1 MNAHSRR
8 VGSSRGLGPVW
19 IVSLVVVILAIAAVG
34 TTLALRTS
42 PSHPAAGATG
52 TTGAT
57 STTSGA
63 PAKALSIVSTT
74 PASGAVNVPTDI
86 AITVHLSG
94 PISAAS
100 PMPTLNPAVPGAW
113 KQTGSSTL
121 SFAATAPLSPSASET
136 LTVPG
141 GTTGLRTQSGSTL
154 ASPLTVSFT
163 VAQGSTTRL
172 QQLLAQ
178 LNYLPVAFT
187 PSAPLTSP
195 TEAANPQPGSFAWKW
210 STTPAS
216 LTSLWTQGQEDIIT
230 KGAVMA
236 FQSQNGLTVD
246 GLPGSQVWTTLLAAA
261 ASNKVNANPYVYVLV
276 SKTVP
281 QNLTLYNN
289 GVAQFTNIPVNT
301 GAPGAD
307 TADGTYPVFEHVPS
321 SEMKGTNPDGST
333 YDDPNVP
340 WASYFNGG
348 DALHGFPR
356 ASYGTPQSNGCVEMA
371 ISDAAQVWPLTPV
384 GTLVTVVGPTI

>member
-1 MNAHSRR
+1 
-8 VGSSRGLGPVW
+8 
-19 IVSLVVVILAIAAVG
+19 
-34 TTLALRTS
+34 
-42 PSHPAAGATG
+42 
-52 TTGAT
+52 
-57 STTSGA
+57 
-63 PAKALSIVSTT
+63 
-74 PASGAVNVPTDI
+74 VNVPSDI

-94 PISAAS
+94 PLAAAS
-100 PMPTLNPAVPGAW
+100 PMPTLNPAVAGTW
-113 KQTGSSTL
+113 KQVGSSTL
-121 SFAATAPLSPSASET
+121 AFAATAPFVPSTAET

-154 ASPLTVSFT
+154 SAPLTVSFT

-187 PSAPLTSP
+187 PTGPAASP
-195 TEAANPQPGSFAWKW
+195 VEAANPQAGSFAWKW
-210 STTPAS
+210 PNPPAS
-216 LTSLWTQGQEDIIT
+216 LTSLWTQGQEDVIT

-246 GLPGSQVWTTLLAAA
+246 GLPGAQLWTALLAAA
-261 ASNKVNANPYVYVLV
+261 ASNKVDANPYVYVLV

-281 QNLTLYNN
+281 QTLTLYNN
-289 GVAQFTNIPVNT
+289 GVTQFTNIPVNT

-333 YDDPNVP
+333 YDDPDVP

-371 ISDAAQVWPLTPV
+371 ITDAAQVWPLTPV

>member
-1 MNAHSRR
+1 M
-8 VGSSRGLGPVW
+8 
-19 IVSLVVVILAIAAVG
+19 VVILVVAAVG
-34 TTLALRTS
+34 TTLALQNS
-42 PSHPAAGATG
+42 GSNHAAGGTG
-52 TTGAT
+52 TTT
-57 STTSGA
+57 STSGA
-63 PAKALSIVSTT
+63 PAKALSVVSTT
-74 PASGAVNVPTDI
+74 PTPGAANVPTDI
-86 AITVHLSG
+86 AITVQLSA
-94 PISAAS
+94 PLSAAT
-100 PMPTLNPAVPGAW
+100 PMPTLSPAVAGTW
-113 KQTGSSTL
+113 KKVGNTTL
-121 SFAATAPLSPSASET
+121 SFAAAAPLIPSTSET

-141 GTTGLRTQSGSTL
+141 GATGVRDQAGSTL
-154 ASPLTVSFT
+154 ATPVTVSFT

-178 LNYLPVAFT
+178 LNYLPVSFT

-195 TEAANPQPGSFAWKW
+195 AEAANPQAGSFAWRW
-210 STTPAS
+210 TTLPAS
-216 LTSLWTQGQEDIIT
+216 LTSLWTQGQQDIIT

-236 FQSQNGLTVD
+236 FQNQNGLSVD
-246 GLPGSQVWTTLLAAA
+246 GVAGAQVWTTLLADVTAA
-261 ASNKVNANPYVYVLV
+261 KVDTNPYVYVYV

-281 QNLTLYNN
+281 QTLTLYNN
-289 GVAQFTNIPVNT
+289 GAPQFSNIPVNT

-333 YDDPNVP
+333 YDDPAVP

-356 ASYGTPQSNGCVEMA
+356 ATYGSPQSNGCVEMA
-371 ISDAAQVWPLTPV
+371 ISDAAQVWPLTPI

>member
-1 MNAHSRR
+1 
-8 VGSSRGLGPVW
+8 
-19 IVSLVVVILAIAAVG
+19 
-34 TTLALRTS
+34 
-42 PSHPAAGATG
+42 
-52 TTGAT
+52 
-57 STTSGA
+57 
-63 PAKALSIVSTT
+63 
-74 PASGAVNVPTDI
+74 
-86 AITVHLSG
+86 
-94 PISAAS
+94 
-100 PMPTLNPAVPGAW
+100 
-113 KQTGSSTL
+113 
-121 SFAATAPLSPSASET
+121 
-136 LTVPG
+136 
-141 GTTGLRTQSGSTL
+141 
-154 ASPLTVSFT
+154 
-163 VAQGSTTRL
+163 
-172 QQLLAQ
+172 
-178 LNYLPVAFT
+178 
-187 PSAPLTSP
+187 
-195 TEAANPQPGSFAWKW
+195 
-210 STTPAS
+210 
-216 LTSLWTQGQEDIIT
+216 
-230 KGAVMA
+230 
-236 FQSQNGLTVD
+236 
-246 GLPGSQVWTTLLAAA
+246 VWTTLLAAA

>member
-1 MNAHSRR
+1 M
-8 VGSSRGLGPVW
+8 
-19 IVSLVVVILAIAAVG
+19 VVVILAVAAVG

-42 PSHPAAGATG
+42 GPSQAAGGTG
-52 TTGAT
+52 TTT
-57 STTSGA
+57 STSGA
-63 PAKALSIVSTT
+63 PAKAAKTLSVVSTT
-74 PASGAVNVPTDI
+74 PTSGAANVPTDI
-86 AITVHLSG
+86 AITVQLSA
-94 PISAAS
+94 PLSAGSA
-100 PMPTLNPAVPGAW
+100 MPTLSPAVAGTW
-113 KQTGSSTL
+113 KKVGKATL
-121 SFAATAPLSPSASET
+121 AFAATAPLIPSTSET

-141 GTTGLRTQSGSTL
+141 GSTGVRDQAGSTL
-154 ASPLTVSFT
+154 AAPLVVPFT

-178 LNYLPVAFT
+178 LNYLPVSFA

-195 TEAANPQPGSFAWKW
+195 AEAANPQAGSFTWRW
-210 STTPAS
+210 STLPAS

-236 FQSQNGLTVD
+236 FQTQNGLSVD
-246 GLPGSQVWTTLLAAA
+246 GLAGSQVWTILLADAA
-261 ASNKVNANPYVYVLV
+261 TAKVDANPYVYVYV

-281 QNLTLYNN
+281 QTLTLYNN
-289 GVAQFTNIPVNT
+289 GAVQFSNIPVNT

-333 YDDPNVP
+333 YDDPAVP

-356 ASYGTPQSNGCVEMA
+356 ATYGSPQSNGCVEMA

>member
-1 MNAHSRR
+1 MRS
-8 VGSSRGLGPVW
+8 GSPRGHRSVW
-19 IVSLVVVILAIAAVG
+19 IVSLAVVIIAVVAVG
-34 TTLALRTS
+34 TTLALRHS
-42 PSHPAAGATG
+42 GSNPPAG
-52 TTGAT
+52 TAGAT

-74 PASGAVNVPTDI
+74 PTSGAVNVPSDI
-86 AITVHLSG
+86 AITVHLSA
-94 PISAAS
+94 PLSASS
-100 PMPTLNPAVPGAW
+100 PMPTLNPAVAGTW
-113 KQTGSSTL
+113 KQVGSTTL
-121 SFAATAPLSPSASET
+121 DFAATAPLIPSTSET

-154 ASPLTVSFT
+154 AAPLTVSFT

-187 PSAPLTSP
+187 PSGPLSSP
-195 TEAANPQPGSFAWKW
+195 VEAANPQAGSFAWKW
-210 STTPAS
+210 PNMPAS

-236 FQSQNGLTVD
+236 FQNQNGLTVD
-246 GLPGSQVWTTLLAAA
+246 GLPGAQVWAALLAGA
-261 ASNKVNANPYVYVLV
+261 ASGKVDANPYVYVLV
-276 SKTVP
+276 SKTIP
-281 QNLTLYNN
+281 QNLSLYNN

-307 TADGTYPVFEHVPS
+307 TADGTYPVFEHVTS

>member
-1 MNAHSRR
+1 MSAHSRR
-8 VGSSRGLGPVW
+8 TGSPRGHRSVW
-19 IVSLVVVILAIAAVG
+19 IVSLAVVVIVIAAVG
-34 TTLALRTS
+34 TVLALRHS
-42 PSHPAAGATG
+42 PSNPAAVA
-52 TTGAT
+52 TGAT
-57 STTSGA
+57 STTSAA

-74 PASGAVNVPTDI
+74 PTSGAVNVPSDI
-86 AITVHLSG
+86 AITVRLSA
-94 PISAAS
+94 PLSAAS
-100 PMPTLNPAVPGAW
+100 PMPTLNPAVAGTW
-113 KQTGSSTL
+113 KQVGSSTL
-121 SFAATAPLSPSASET
+121 TFAATAPLIPSTSET

-141 GTTGLRTQSGSTL
+141 GTTGLQARSGSTL
-154 ASPLTVSFT
+154 AAPLTVPFT

-178 LNYLPVAFT
+178 LNYLPVSFT
-187 PSAPLTSP
+187 PSGPAPSP
-195 TEAANPQPGSFAWKW
+195 VEAANPQAGSFAWKW
-210 STTPAS
+210 PSLPAS
-216 LTSLWTQGQEDIIT
+216 LTSLWTQGQEDVIT

-236 FQSQNGLTVD
+236 FQNQNGLTVD
-246 GLPGSQVWTTLLAAA
+246 GLPGSQVWAALLAAA
-261 ASNKVNANPYVYVLV
+261 TSNKVDANPYVYVLV

-289 GVAQFTNIPVNT
+289 GAAQFTNIPVNT

-321 SEMKGTNPDGST
+321 SEMKGTNPNGTT

-371 ISDAAQVWPLTPV
+371 ISDAAQVWPLTPI

>member
-1 MNAHSRR
+1 MSTHSRYT
-8 VGSSRGLGPVW
+8 GAPRGHRSLW
-19 IVSLVVVILAIAAVG
+19 IASLVVAVLVIAAVI
-34 TTLALRTS
+34 TTLTLNQSGTNK
-42 PSHPAAGATG
+42 AAGG
-52 TTGAT
+52 T
-57 STTSGA
+57 STTSTTSRA
-63 PAKALSIVSTT
+63 AAKALSIVSTT
-74 PASGAVNVPTDI
+74 PAAGAVNVPSDI
-86 AITVHLSG
+86 AITVHLST
-94 PISAAS
+94 PLSTTSAMPSLS
-100 PMPTLNPAVPGAW
+100 PPVAGTW
-113 KQTGSSTL
+113 KQVNPTTL
-121 SFAATAPLSPSASET
+121 SFAATAPLVPLAAES
-136 LTVPG
+136 LTIPG
-141 GTTGLRTQSGSTL
+141 GTTGLRGKSGSTL
-154 ASPLTVSFT
+154 TAPVTVSFT

-178 LNYLPVAFT
+178 LNYLPLSFA

-195 TEAANPQPGSFAWKW
+195 AEAANPQPGSFAWKW
-210 STTPAS
+210 TTMPAE
-216 LTSLWTQGQEDIIT
+216 LTSLWTQGQEDVIT
-230 KGAVMA
+230 KGAVMS
-236 FQSQNGLTVD
+236 FQTQNGLTVD
-246 GLPGSQVWTTLLAAA
+246 GLPGTQVWNALLADVAT
-261 ASNKVNANPYVYVLV
+261 NKVDANPYVYVYV

-281 QNLTLYNN
+281 QTLTLYNN

-307 TADGTYPVFEHVPS
+307 TADGTYPVFEHVPA

-333 YDDPNVP
+333 YDDPAVP

>member
-1 MNAHSRR
+1 MRSRPTR
-8 VGSSRGLGPVW
+8 RLRPVW
-19 IVSLVVVILAIAAVG
+19 IVSLVVVIIAIAAVG
-34 TTLALRTS
+34 TTLALRGS
-42 PSHPAAGATG
+42 GSHPAAV
-52 TTGAT
+52 TTGST
-57 STTSGA
+57 STTVAA

-74 PASGAVNVPTDI
+74 PTSGAVNVPSDI
-86 AITVHLSG
+86 AITVHLSA
-94 PISAAS
+94 PLVAAK
-100 PMPTLNPAVPGAW
+100 PTPTLNPAVAGTW
-113 KQTGSSTL
+113 KQVGSSTL
-121 SFAATAPLSPSASET
+121 AFAATAPLVPSTSET

-154 ASPLTVSFT
+154 GAPLTVSFT
-163 VAQGSTTRL
+163 VAPGSTTRL

-187 PSAPLTSP
+187 PTGAAASP
-195 TEAANPQPGSFAWKW
+195 VEAANPQAGSFAWKW
-210 STTPAS
+210 NMPAS
-216 LTSLWTQGQEDIIT
+216 LTSLWTQGQEDVIT

-246 GLPGSQVWTTLLAAA
+246 GLPGAQMWTALLAAA
-261 ASNKVNANPYVYVLV
+261 ASNKVDANPYVYVLV

-281 QNLTLYNN
+281 QTLTLYNN

-333 YDDPNVP
+333 YDDPAVP

>member
-1 MNAHSRR
+1 MRSRSSRR
-8 VGSSRGLGPVW
+8 LRPVW
-19 IVSLVVVILAIAAVG
+19 IVSLVVVIIAIAAVG
-34 TTLALRTS
+34 TTLALRS
-42 PSHPAAGATG
+42 SGSNHAAGTAG
-52 TTGAT
+52 TT
-57 STTSGA
+57 TTAAAAA

-74 PASGAVNVPTDI
+74 PTAGAVNVPSDI

-94 PISAAS
+94 PLAAAS
-100 PMPTLNPAVPGAW
+100 PMPTLNPAVAGTW
-113 KQTGSSTL
+113 KQVGSSTL
-121 SFAATAPLSPSASET
+121 AFAATAPLVPSTAET

-154 ASPLTVSFT
+154 SAPLTVSFT

-187 PSAPLTSP
+187 PTGPAASP
-195 TEAANPQPGSFAWKW
+195 VETANPQAGSFAWKW
-210 STTPAS
+210 PNPPAS

-246 GLPGSQVWTTLLAAA
+246 GLPGAQMWTALLAAA
-261 ASNKVNANPYVYVLV
+261 ASNKTDANPYVYVLV

-333 YDDPNVP
+333 YDDPDVP

>member
-1 MNAHSRR
+1 MNAHSRHA
-8 VGSSRGLGPVW
+8 GLPGPRRSLW
-19 IVSLVVVILAIAAVG
+19 ILSLVVVILVVAAVG
-34 TTLALRTS
+34 TTLALQNS
-42 PSHPAAGATG
+42 GSNHAAGGTG
-52 TTGAT
+52 TTT
-57 STTSGA
+57 STSGA
-63 PAKALSIVSTT
+63 PAKALSVVSTT
-74 PASGAVNVPTDI
+74 PTPGAANVPPDI
-86 AITVHLSG
+86 AITVQLSA
-94 PISAAS
+94 PLSAAT
-100 PMPTLNPAVPGAW
+100 PMPTLSPAVAGTW
-113 KQTGSSTL
+113 KKVGNTTL
-121 SFAATAPLSPSASET
+121 SFAAAAPLIPSTSET

-141 GTTGLRTQSGSTL
+141 GATGVRDQAGSTL
-154 ASPLTVSFT
+154 ATPVTVSFT

-178 LNYLPVAFT
+178 LNYLPVSFT

-195 TEAANPQPGSFAWKW
+195 AEAANPQAGSFAWRW
-210 STTPAS
+210 TTLPAS
-216 LTSLWTQGQEDIIT
+216 LTSLWTQGQQDIIT

-236 FQSQNGLTVD
+236 FQNQNGLSVD
-246 GLPGSQVWTTLLAAA
+246 GVAGAQVWTTLLADVTAA
-261 ASNKVNANPYVYVLV
+261 KVDTNPYVYVYV

-281 QNLTLYNN
+281 QTLTLYNN
-289 GVAQFTNIPVNT
+289 GAPQFSNIPVNT

-333 YDDPNVP
+333 YDDPAVP

-356 ASYGTPQSNGCVEMA
+356 ATYGSPQSNGCVEMA
-371 ISDAAQVWPLTPV
+371 ISDAAQVWPLTPI

>member
-8 VGSSRGLGPVW
+8 LGASRGRRPIW
-19 IVSLVVVILAIAAVG
+19 IVSLVVVVIAIAAVG
-34 TTLALRTS
+34 TTLALRHS
-42 PSHPAAGATG
+42 PSKPAAGA
-52 TTGAT
+52 TGAT
-57 STTSGA
+57 STTSTA
-63 PAKALSIVSTT
+63 PARALSVVSTT
-74 PASGAVNVPTDI
+74 PTTGAVNVPSDI
-86 AITVHLSG
+86 TITVHLSA
-94 PISAAS
+94 PLSASS
-100 PMPTLNPAVPGAW
+100 PMPTLNPAVAGTW
-113 KQTGSSTL
+113 KQVGSTTL
-121 SFAATAPLSPSASET
+121 AFAATAPLIPSTSET
-136 LTVPG
+136 LILPG
-141 GTTGLRTQSGSTL
+141 GTTGIKAKSGSTL

-195 TEAANPQPGSFAWKW
+195 AEAANPQPGAFAWKW
-210 STTPAS
+210 PTTPAS

-236 FQSQNGLTVD
+236 FESQNGLTVD
-246 GLPGSQVWTTLLAAA
+246 GLPGGQVWTALLAAA
-261 ASNKVNANPYVYVLV
+261 ASGKVDANPYTYVLV

-307 TADGTYPVFEHVPS
+307 TADGTYPVFEHVTS

-348 DALHGFPR
+348 DALHGFVR

-371 ISDAAQVWPLTPV
+371 ISDAAQVWPLTPI

>member
-1 MNAHSRR
+1 M
-8 VGSSRGLGPVW
+8 
-19 IVSLVVVILAIAAVG
+19 VVLIAIAAVG
-34 TTLALRTS
+34 TTLALRHS
-42 PSHPAAGATG
+42 PSKPAAGATG
-52 TTGAT
+52 ST

-74 PASGAVNVPTDI
+74 PTSGAVNVPSDI
-86 AITVHLSG
+86 AITVHLSA
-94 PISAAS
+94 PLSASS
-100 PMPTLNPAVPGAW
+100 PMPTLNPAVAGTW
-113 KQTGSSTL
+113 KQVGSTTL
-121 SFAATAPLSPSASET
+121 AFAATAPLVPSTSES

-141 GTTGLRTQSGSTL
+141 GTTGVTAKSGSTL
-154 ASPLTVSFT
+154 AAPLTVSFT

-178 LNYLPVAFT
+178 LNYLPVTFT

-195 TEAANPQPGSFAWKW
+195 AEAANPQPGAFAWKW
-210 STTPAS
+210 PNLPAS

-236 FQSQNGLTVD
+236 FQQQNGLTVD
-246 GLPGSQVWTTLLAAA
+246 GLPGGQVWAALLVAA
-261 ASNKVNANPYVYVLV
+261 ASGKVDANPYVYVLV

-307 TADGTYPVFEHVPS
+307 TADGTYPVFEHVTS

-371 ISDAAQVWPLTPV
+371 ISDAAQVWPLTPI